1 MHIKYALLICLN
13 SIAIAN
19 SSFDTEFQFI
29 WLRHKIM
36 RTLLL
41 STSVALFVLALAGC
55 YPTSLAEQQADINAA
70 KGAGDTLSIAKVQK
84 EIKIGM
90 SSADVVLVLGSPNM
104 VTTDD
109 KRRESWVYDK
119 VSTEGMASTSS
130 GTRFLW
136 LPADNKAAV
145 SRTQKT
151 LTIVIKFDEKGM
163 VRDFAYNTSK
173 F

>member
-1 MHIKYALLICLN
+1 MQA
-13 SIAIAN
+13 
-19 SSFDTEFQFI
+19 
-29 WLRHKIM
+29 
-36 RTLLL
+36 LLL
-41 STSVALFVLALAGC
+41 STSAALIALTLSGC
-55 YPTSLAEQQADINAA
+55 YPTSLAEQQQDINAA
-70 KGAGDTLSIAKVQK
+70 KGEGDNLSIAKVQK

-109 KRRESWVYDK
+109 RRRESWVYDK
-119 VSTEGMASTSS
+119 VSTEGLVSTSS
-130 GTRFLW
+130 GARFLW

>member
-1 MHIKYALLICLN
+1 MK
-13 SIAIAN
+13 
-19 SSFDTEFQFI
+19 
-29 WLRHKIM
+29 KI
-36 RTLLL
+36 T
-41 STSVALFVLALAGC
+41 LALILAPIVLVTLTGC
-55 YPTSLAEQQADINAA
+55 YPTSLLDQQKDMNAA
-70 KGAGDTLSIAKVQK
+70 KGEGDNLSIGKVQK
-84 EIKIGM
+84 EIKVGM
-90 SSADVVLVLGSPNM
+90 SSSDVVSVLGSPNM

-119 VSTEGMASTSS
+119 VSTEGMASTSA
-130 GTRFLW
+130 GRGFLW
-136 LPADNKAAV
+136 FPSDRNATV

>member
-1 MHIKYALLICLN
+1 MKKVLFTSFLALLL
-13 SIAIAN
+13 AI
-19 SSFDTEFQFI
+19 
-29 WLRHKIM
+29 
-36 RTLLL
+36 TLQ
-41 STSVALFVLALAGC
+41 GC
-55 YPTSLAEQQADINAA
+55 YPTSLVDQQKDMNAA
-70 KGAGDTLSIAKVQK
+70 KGEGDNLSIAKVQK
-84 EIKIGM
+84 EIRVGM
-90 SSADVVLVLGSPNM
+90 SSSDVVSVLGSPNM

-119 VSTEGMASTSS
+119 VATEGMASTSK
-130 GTRFLW
+130 GIGFLW
-136 LPADNKAAV
+136 FPADRNATV

>member
-1 MHIKYALLICLN
+1 MKIALCSLGFVITT
-13 SIAIAN
+13 IAL
-19 SSFDTEFQFI
+19 T
-29 WLRHKIM
+29 
-36 RTLLL
+36 
-41 STSVALFVLALAGC
+41 GC
-55 YPTSLAEQQADINAA
+55 YPTSLAEQQRDMNAA
-70 KGAGDTLSIAKVQK
+70 KGEGDNLSIAKVQR

-90 SSADVVLVLGSPNM
+90 SSADVVVVLGSPNM

-119 VSTEGMASTSS
+119 VSTEGMVSTSS
-130 GTRFLW
+130 GSRFLW
-136 LPADNKAAV
+136 LPADNKAAA

-151 LTIVIKFDEKGM
+151 LTIVIKFDEKGL

>member
-1 MHIKYALLICLN
+1 MKKNLSLSLCTIFIG
-13 SIAIAN
+13 IAI
-19 SSFDTEFQFI
+19 S
-29 WLRHKIM
+29 
-36 RTLLL
+36 
-41 STSVALFVLALAGC
+41 GC
-55 YPTSLAEQQADINAA
+55 YPTSLVDQQKDMNAA
-70 KGAGDTLSIAKVQK
+70 KGEGNNLSIAKVQK
-84 EIKIGM
+84 EIRVGM
-90 SSADVVLVLGSPNM
+90 SSSDVVSVLGSPNM

-119 VSTEGMASTSS
+119 VSTEGMASTSK
-130 GTRFLW
+130 GTGFLW
-136 LPADNKAAV
+136 FPTDQNATV

>member
-1 MHIKYALLICLN
+1 MHIRVIPII
-13 SIAIAN
+13 SIAVV
-19 SSFDTEFQFI
+19 SLFI
-29 WLRHKIM
+29 
-36 RTLLL
+36 
-41 STSVALFVLALAGC
+41 SGC
-55 YPTSLAEQQADINAA
+55 YPTSLAEQQRDMNAA
-70 KGAGDTLSIAKVQK
+70 KGEGDNLSIAKVQR

-90 SSADVVLVLGSPNM
+90 SSADVVVVLGSPNM

-119 VSTEGMASTSS
+119 VSTEGMVSTSS
-130 GTRFLW
+130 GARFLW
-136 LPADNKAAV
+136 LPADNKAAA

-151 LTIVIKFDEKGM
+151 LTIVIKFDEKGL

>member
-1 MHIKYALLICLN
+1 MKIYMKKVL
-13 SIAIAN
+13 SISFLVAFLAI
-19 SSFDTEFQFI
+19 
-29 WLRHKIM
+29 
-36 RTLLL
+36 TL
-41 STSVALFVLALAGC
+41 SGC
-55 YPTSLAEQQADINAA
+55 YPTSLVDQQKDMNAA
-70 KGAGDTLSIAKVQK
+70 KGEGDNLSIGKVQK
-84 EIKIGM
+84 EIRVGM
-90 SSADVVLVLGSPNM
+90 SSSDVVSVLGSPNM

-119 VSTEGMASTSS
+119 VSTEAMASTSK
-130 GTRFLW
+130 GTGFLW
-136 LPADNKAAV
+136 FPADRNAAV

>member
-1 MHIKYALLICLN
+1 MRVPIF
-13 SIAIAN
+13 
-19 SSFDTEFQFI
+19 SF
-29 WLRHKIM
+29 
-36 RTLLL
+36 
-41 STSVALFVLALAGC
+41 AAVLASLVLVGC

-70 KGAGDTLSIAKVQK
+70 KGEGSNLSIAKVQK

-130 GTRFLW
+130 GARFLW

>member
-1 MHIKYALLICLN
+1 MKKSL
-13 SIAIAN
+13 
-19 SSFDTEFQFI
+19 FI
-29 WLRHKIM
+29 P
-36 RTLLL
+36 LL
-41 STSVALFVLALAGC
+41 SGLALTTLSGC
-55 YPTSLAEQQADINAA
+55 YPTSLVDQQKDMNAA
-70 KGAGDTLSIAKVQK
+70 KGEGDSLSIAKVQK
-84 EIKIGM
+84 EIKVGM
-90 SSADVVLVLGSPNM
+90 SSSDVVSILGSPNM

-119 VSTEGMASTSS
+119 VSTEGMASGSAGRS
-130 GTRFLW
+130 FLW
-136 LPADNKAAV
+136 FPADRNATV

>member
-1 MHIKYALLICLN
+1 MN
-13 SIAIAN
+13 SLFLSAAVV
-19 SSFDTEFQFI
+19 SAG
-29 WLRHKIM
+29 
-36 RTLLL
+36 LLL
-41 STSVALFVLALAGC
+41 SAC
-55 YPTSLAEQQADINAA
+55 YPTSLADQQRDINAA
-70 KGAGDTLSIAKVQK
+70 KGEGDNLSIAKVQK

-119 VSTEGMASTSS
+119 VSTEGLVSTSMGAFFFS
-130 GTRFLW
+130 PSDAKGT
-136 LPADNKAAV
+136 V

-163 VRDFAYNTSK
+163 VRNFAYNTSK

>member
-1 MHIKYALLICLN
+1 MSQFIYT
-13 SIAIAN
+13 IAIT
-19 SSFDTEFQFI
+19 FLITI
-29 WLRHKIM
+29 G
-36 RTLLL
+36 L
-41 STSVALFVLALAGC
+41 SGC
-55 YPTSLAEQQADINAA
+55 YPTSLAEQQKDINAA
-70 KGAGDTLSIAKVQK
+70 KGEGDNLSVGKVQK
-84 EIKIGM
+84 EIKVGM
-90 SSADVVLVLGSPNM
+90 SSADVVGVLGSPNM

-109 KRRESWVYDK
+109 KRREVWVYDK
-119 VSTEGMASTSS
+119 VSTEGMVSTSS
-130 GTRFLW
+130 GARFFW

>member
-1 MHIKYALLICLN
+1 MRAPLFGFAVVIVSFAL
-13 SIAIAN
+13 
-19 SSFDTEFQFI
+19 T
-29 WLRHKIM
+29 
-36 RTLLL
+36 
-41 STSVALFVLALAGC
+41 GC

-70 KGAGDTLSIAKVQK
+70 KGAGDNLSIAKVQK

-130 GTRFLW
+130 GARFLW

>member
-1 MHIKYALLICLN
+1 MKKNIPLVLSAIFVVIAL
-13 SIAIAN
+13 S
-19 SSFDTEFQFI
+19 
-29 WLRHKIM
+29 
-36 RTLLL
+36 
-41 STSVALFVLALAGC
+41 GC
-55 YPTSLAEQQADINAA
+55 YPTSLVDQQKDMNAA
-70 KGAGDTLSIAKVQK
+70 KGEGDNLSIGKVQK
-84 EIKIGM
+84 EIKVGM
-90 SSADVVLVLGSPNM
+90 SSSDVVSVLGSPNM

-119 VSTEGMASTSS
+119 VSTEGMASTSK
-130 GTRFLW
+130 GIGFLW
-136 LPADNKAAV
+136 FPADRNATV

>member
-1 MHIKYALLICLN
+1 MNIVKIIVVSIFS
-13 SIAIAN
+13 SIALTA
-19 SSFDTEFQFI
+19 
-29 WLRHKIM
+29 
-36 RTLLL
+36 
-41 STSVALFVLALAGC
+41 C
-55 YPTSLAEQQADINAA
+55 YPTSLVDQQSDMNAA
-70 KGAGDTLSIAKVQK
+70 KGEGDNLSIAKVQK

-119 VSTEGMASTSS
+119 VSTEGMVSTSS
-130 GTRFLW
+130 GSRFLW

>member
-1 MHIKYALLICLN
+1 MKKNLTTVLSAIF
-13 SIAIAN
+13 IAI
-19 SSFDTEFQFI
+19 
-29 WLRHKIM
+29 
-36 RTLLL
+36 TL
-41 STSVALFVLALAGC
+41 SGC
-55 YPTSLAEQQADINAA
+55 YPTSLVDQQKDMNAA
-70 KGAGDTLSIAKVQK
+70 KGEGDNLSIGKVQK
-84 EIKIGM
+84 EIRVGM
-90 SSADVVLVLGSPNM
+90 SSSDVVSVLGSPNM

-119 VSTEGMASTSS
+119 VSTEAMASTSK
-130 GTRFLW
+130 GTGFLW
-136 LPADNKAAV
+136 FPADRNAAV

>member
-1 MHIKYALLICLN
+1 MRVPLFGFAVVII
-13 SIAIAN
+13 
-19 SSFDTEFQFI
+19 SF
-29 WLRHKIM
+29 
-36 RTLLL
+36 
-41 STSVALFVLALAGC
+41 ALAGC

-70 KGAGDTLSIAKVQK
+70 KGAGDNLSIAKVQK

-130 GTRFLW
+130 GARFLW

-151 LTIVIKFDEKGM
+151 LTIVIKFDKKGM

>member
-1 MHIKYALLICLN
+1 MN
-13 SIAIAN
+13 SLFLSAAVV
-19 SSFDTEFQFI
+19 SAG
-29 WLRHKIM
+29 
-36 RTLLL
+36 LLL
-41 STSVALFVLALAGC
+41 SAC
-55 YPTSLAEQQADINAA
+55 YPTSLAEQQADMNAA
-70 KGAGDTLSIAKVQK
+70 KGEGDNLSIAKVQK

-119 VSTEGMASTSS
+119 VSTEGMVSTSS
-130 GTRFLW
+130 GSRFLW

>member
-1 MHIKYALLICLN
+1 MK
-13 SIAIAN
+13 
-19 SSFDTEFQFI
+19 
-29 WLRHKIM
+29 
-36 RTLLL
+36 TLLL
-41 STSVALFVLALAGC
+41 SASVILTGAILSAC
-55 YPTSLAEQQADINAA
+55 YPTSLAEQQRDMNAA
-70 KGAGDTLSIAKVQK
+70 RGEGDTLSIAKVQK

-119 VSTEGMASTSS
+119 VSTDGLVSTSLGAFFFS
-130 GTRFLW
+130 PSDAKGT
-136 LPADNKAAV
+136 V

>member
-1 MHIKYALLICLN
+1 
-13 SIAIAN
+13 
-19 SSFDTEFQFI
+19 
-29 WLRHKIM
+29 M
-36 RTLLL
+36 RTILIGFAAVFA
-41 STSVALFVLALAGC
+41 SLALVGC

-119 VSTEGMASTSS
+119 VSTEGVVSTSS
-130 GTRFLW
+130 GSRFLW

-151 LTIVIKFDEKGM
+151 LTIVIKFDEKGT

>member
-1 MHIKYALLICLN
+1 MN
-13 SIAIAN
+13 SLFLSAAVV
-19 SSFDTEFQFI
+19 SAG
-29 WLRHKIM
+29 
-36 RTLLL
+36 LLL
-41 STSVALFVLALAGC
+41 SAC
-55 YPTSLAEQQADINAA
+55 YPTSLADQQRDMNAA
-70 KGAGDTLSIAKVQK
+70 KGEGDNLSIAKVQK

-119 VSTEGMASTSS
+119 VSTEGLVSTSMGAFFFS
-130 GTRFLW
+130 PSDAKGT
-136 LPADNKAAV
+136 V

>member
-1 MHIKYALLICLN
+1 MKA
-13 SIAIAN
+13 S
-19 SSFDTEFQFI
+19 
-29 WLRHKIM
+29 
-36 RTLLL
+36 LLL
-41 STSVALFVLALAGC
+41 VTTVLTSFALVGC
-55 YPTSLAEQQADINAA
+55 YPTSLAEQQKDINAA
-70 KGAGDTLSIAKVQK
+70 KGEGDNLSIAKVQK

-145 SRTQKT
+145 SRSQKT

>member
-1 MHIKYALLICLN
+1 MKKFFPIALVT
-13 SIAIAN
+13 SIALV
-19 SSFDTEFQFI
+19 S
-29 WLRHKIM
+29 
-36 RTLLL
+36 L
-41 STSVALFVLALAGC
+41 SGC
-55 YPTSLAEQQADINAA
+55 YPTSLVDQQKDMNAA
-70 KGAGDTLSIAKVQK
+70 KGEGDNLSIAKVQK
-84 EIKIGM
+84 EIRVGM
-90 SSADVVLVLGSPNM
+90 SSSDVVSILGSPNM

-119 VSTEGMASTSS
+119 VSTEGMASTSA
-130 GTRFLW
+130 GRGFLW
-136 LPADNKAAV
+136 FPADRNATT

>member
-1 MHIKYALLICLN
+1 MKKNIFLV
-13 SIAIAN
+13 
-19 SSFDTEFQFI
+19 
-29 WLRHKIM
+29 
-36 RTLLL
+36 L
-41 STSVALFVLALAGC
+41 STTFVVITLSGC
-55 YPTSLAEQQADINAA
+55 YPTSLVDQQKDMNAA
-70 KGAGDTLSIAKVQK
+70 KGEGDNLSIGKVQK
-84 EIKIGM
+84 EIRVGM
-90 SSADVVLVLGSPNM
+90 SSSDVVSVLGSPNM

-119 VSTEGMASTSS
+119 VSTEGMASTSK
-130 GTRFLW
+130 GIGFLW
-136 LPADNKAAV
+136 FPADRNATV

>member
-1 MHIKYALLICLN
+1 MKKNLTLVLP
-13 SIAIAN
+13 AI
-19 SSFDTEFQFI
+19 FI
-29 WLRHKIM
+29 VI
-36 RTLLL
+36 TL
-41 STSVALFVLALAGC
+41 SGC
-55 YPTSLAEQQADINAA
+55 YPTSLVDQQKDMNAA
-70 KGAGDTLSIAKVQK
+70 KGEGDNLSIGKVQK
-84 EIKIGM
+84 EIRVGM
-90 SSADVVLVLGSPNM
+90 SSSDVVSVLGSPNM

-119 VSTEGMASTSS
+119 VSTEAMASTSK
-130 GTRFLW
+130 GTGFLW
-136 LPADNKAAV
+136 FPADRNAAV

>member
-1 MHIKYALLICLN
+1 VRLP
-13 SIAIAN
+13 
-19 SSFDTEFQFI
+19 
-29 WLRHKIM
+29 
-36 RTLLL
+36 
-41 STSVALFVLALAGC
+41 LFGFAAVFASLALVGC

>member
-1 MHIKYALLICLN
+1 MNFRNTQL
-13 SIAIAN
+13 
-19 SSFDTEFQFI
+19 
-29 WLRHKIM
+29 
-36 RTLLL
+36 
-41 STSVALFVLALAGC
+41 VALILSGIALTGC
-55 YPTSLAEQQADINAA
+55 YPTSLVNQQADMNAA
-70 KGAGDTLSIAKVQK
+70 KGQGDNLSIAKVQK
-84 EIKIGM
+84 EIRVGM
-90 SSADVVLVLGSPNM
+90 SSSDVVTVLGSPNM

-119 VSTEGMASTSS
+119 VSTEGMATTSQ
-130 GTRFLW
+130 GTAFLW
-136 LPADNKAAV
+136 FPKDANASS

>member
-1 MHIKYALLICLN
+1 MKKITFALLLVPVIVV
-13 SIAIAN
+13 
-19 SSFDTEFQFI
+19 
-29 WLRHKIM
+29 
-36 RTLLL
+36 TL
-41 STSVALFVLALAGC
+41 SGC
-55 YPTSLAEQQADINAA
+55 YPTSLVDQQKDMNAA
-70 KGAGDTLSIAKVQK
+70 KGEGDNLSIGKVQK
-84 EIKIGM
+84 EIRVGM
-90 SSADVVLVLGSPNM
+90 SSSDVVSVLGSPNM

-119 VSTEGMASTSS
+119 VSTEAMASTSK
-130 GTRFLW
+130 GTGFLW
-136 LPADNKAAV
+136 FPADRNAAV